1 MVMGLEETS
10 AMTRLIWALVAIA
23 ALDVSPATAQPS
35 TSGHVSIGAG
45 ITVEPAGRIHSIDVD
60 PGLAGTA
67 PVLEL
72 AGGVILNGDV
82 AIDGGLSIARSFTGA
97 QRVRTGVID
106 FADARSS
113 HRDTLTSVAAL
124 RRFGIIWGGGG
135 IVFARSVT
143 SRVGPTTRQTGGV
156 EPYADL
162 SESSKVGVLSTVA
175 AHIRVARIIAVV
187 PAFRLYWF
195 SHNPD
200 EQGLSDRF
208 VYRPSLSLNFRF

>member
-1 MVMGLEETS
+1 LEPL
-10 AMTRLIWALVAIA
+10 ACADCAY
-23 ALDVSPATAQPS
+23 

-45 ITVEPAGRIHSIDVD
+45 ITAEPAGRIHSIDVA

-72 AGGVILNGDV
+72 ASGVILNGNV
-82 AIDGGLSIARSFTGA
+82 AIDGGLGIAKSFTRA
-97 QRVRTGVID
+97 QRVRTGLID
-106 FADARSS
+106 FAYATSS

-124 RRFGIIWGGGG
+124 RRFGMIWGGGG

-143 SRVGPTTRQTGGV
+143 SRVGATTRQTGEV

-162 SESSKVGVLSTVA
+162 SEFSKVGVLGTVA
-175 AHIRVARIIAVV
+175 AHMRVARTIAVV

-208 VYRPSLSLNFRF
+208 VYRPSVSLDFRF